1 MTGQNH
7 AVAGD
12 ERSQPAPMVRVWD
25 GPTRLFHW
33 LLVASVA
40 VAMLTGFLAPEWWM
54 GTHLFAGYAIV
65 LLLVFRL
72 VWGIFGSEYARLIN
86 LARSTRYL
94 GAYVRGLALLR
105 PPHYVGHNPVGALMI
120 FAFFGVFLGLVA
132 TGLMVQAGEEKQGPF
147 AGIVSYEVG
156 HAAKEVHEFLAFAA
170 LAMIA
175 IHIAGVL
182 VESWLQNV
190 EI

>member
-1 MTGQNH
+1 
-7 AVAGD
+7 
-12 ERSQPAPMVRVWD
+12 MVRVWD

-65 LLLVFRL
+65 LLLIFRL

-94 GAYVRGLALLR
+94 GEYVRGVALLR

-132 TGLMVQAGEEKQGPF
+132 TGLMVQAGEEKQGYRQLRGRPCCEGG
-147 AGIVSYEVG
+147 A
-156 HAAKEVHEFLAFAA
+156 
-170 LAMIA
+170 
-175 IHIAGVL
+175 
-182 VESWLQNV
+182 
-190 EI
+190 